1 MKVAIVG
8 SRRWQNKGKIKDF
21 IFKLKEQYGDELTIV
36 SGGCK
41 DGADI
46 IAKKVALEFDVNYVE
61 FPPTHDEY
69 NMYCVLPKWKYG
81 KKYGVWRYFERNKQI
96 AEYSDITIGFIPDG
110 MTSNGTMSTLEH
122 AEKINKKTIII
133 S

>member
-46 IAKKVALEFDVNYVE
+46 IAKKVALEFDINYVE
-61 FPPTHDEY
+61 FPLRTMNIICTVFYQGGSMEN
-69 NMYCVLPKWKYG
+69 NMEFG
-81 KKYGVWRYFERNKQI
+81 
-96 AEYSDITIGFIPDG
+96 DI
-110 MTSNGTMSTLEH
+110 LRE
-122 AEKINKKTIII
+122 I
-133 S
+133 SR